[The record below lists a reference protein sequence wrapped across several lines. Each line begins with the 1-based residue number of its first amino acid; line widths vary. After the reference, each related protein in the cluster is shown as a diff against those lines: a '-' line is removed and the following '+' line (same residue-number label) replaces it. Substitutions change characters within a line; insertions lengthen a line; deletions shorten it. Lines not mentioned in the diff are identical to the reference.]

1 MDDLNV
7 LQYYDVVTPPF
18 FATSQVLLESYKLPK
33 SLVTFPLCDS
43 SIKQGEDSLDG

>member
-18 FATSQVLLESYKLPK
+18 FATSLESYKLPK

>member
-1 MDDLNV
+1 MSYNIMML
-7 LQYYDVVTPPF
+7 LPHHFLPPHKYF
-18 FATSQVLLESYKLPK
+18 SLESYKLPK